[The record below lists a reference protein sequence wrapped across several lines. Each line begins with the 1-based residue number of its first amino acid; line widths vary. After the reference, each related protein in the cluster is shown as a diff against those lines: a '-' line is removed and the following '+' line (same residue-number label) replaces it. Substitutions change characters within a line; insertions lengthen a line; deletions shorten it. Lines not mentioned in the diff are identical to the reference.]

1 MEGRPMDKEEK
12 QVAARAHALWQEAGK
27 PASGPQAYVGRAREL
42 VAIEE
47 HEKDTLKPTGAE
59 PRDSAEDDPMA
70 SDDVLGPEGEP
81 IEPTLAV
88 ENQGEFPTLTDEGEG
103 EQVPRRRPDRR

>member
-1 MEGRPMDKEEK
+1 MDKEERR
-12 QVAARAHALWQEAGK
+12 VSERARKLWEEAGR
-27 PASGPQAYVGRAREL
+27 PASGPQDYVDRAREL

-47 HEKDTLKPTGAE
+47 HQKDTLKPTGAQ
-59 PRDSAEDDPMA
+59 PREVAEDIPLA

-88 ENQGEFPTLTDEGEG
+88 ENEGEFPTLTDQGEG
-103 EQVPRRRPDRR
+103 EQVPHRHGKR

>member
-1 MEGRPMDKEEK
+1 MEGRPMDNEEK
-12 QVAARAHALWQEAGK
+12 QVATRARALWEEAGK

-47 HEKDTLKPTGAE
+47 HEKDTLKPTGVE
-59 PRDSAEDDPMA
+59 PRDSAEDDPIA
-70 SDDVLGPEGEP
+70 ADGVLGPEGEP